1 MTYITKRTVVHFF
14 SKPDF
19 PLVCPMFPLCA
30 MCLNGVRTS
39 RVPTLLTNRQDR
51 EGKETMGKNVTVLA
65 LFKAKPGLE
74 EEVKQELMAL
84 QGPTR
89 SEEGCINYDLHQSQ
103 DDPSRL
109 MFYEN
114 WKSQEDLDKHLQMP
128 YLQAFREKAGDLL
141 DEPASITLHELI
153 GD

>member
-1 MTYITKRTVVHFF
+1 
-14 SKPDF
+14 
-19 PLVCPMFPLCA
+19 
-30 MCLNGVRTS
+30 
-39 RVPTLLTNRQDR
+39 
-51 EGKETMGKNVTVLA
+51 MGKKVTVLA
-65 LFKAKPGLE
+65 LFRAKPGLE

-103 DDPSRL
+103 EDPARF

-114 WKSQEDLDKHLQMP
+114 WTSREDLDQHLEMP
-128 YLQAFREKAGDLL
+128 YLKAFREKAGDLL
-141 DEPASITLHELI
+141 AEPAKITLHDMI

>member
-1 MTYITKRTVVHFF
+1 
-14 SKPDF
+14 
-19 PLVCPMFPLCA
+19 
-30 MCLNGVRTS
+30 MCLNEVRAS
-39 RVPTLLTNRQDR
+39 LGPTFLTNRKDR
-51 EGKETMGKNVTVLA
+51 EGKETMGNKVTVLA

-74 EEVKQELMAL
+74 EEVKRELMAL

-103 DDPSRL
+103 EDASRF

-128 YLQAFREKAGDLL
+128 YLTAFRGKAGDLL
-141 DEPASITLHELI
+141 AEPTSITLHNRI
-153 GD
+153 

>member
-1 MTYITKRTVVHFF
+1 MTGITKRDRPPLF
-14 SKPDF
+14 SQSCIFALFVLCCDVFKWSSAF
-19 PLVCPMFPLCA
+19 LVPA
-30 MCLNGVRTS
+30 
-39 RVPTLLTNRQDR
+39 LLTHNKDR
-51 EGKETMGKNVTVLA
+51 EGKETMGNKVTVLA

-74 EEVKQELMAL
+74 EEVKGELMAL

-103 DDPSRL
+103 EDPSRF

-114 WKSQEDLDKHLQMP
+114 WVSQEDLDKHLQMP
-128 YLQAFREKAGDLL
+128 YLKAFREKAGDLL
-141 DEPASITLHELI
+141 AEPASISLHEVI